1 MINATLTISIP
12 LDNAGGLLQSGANKG
27 AAAPQSGTQNGGGT
41 NALVDMLAEALMQAL
56 FQKKGD
62 GATFNNPGNNP
73 LMDLIAKFMDQNQSK
88 YGSPQNATGN
98 VRNWMDEMREDNY
111 LDKNE
116 LQDFSKGLKDT
127 LSSVLGGGLQ
137 QVLGGVGGL
146 VSGVGNAISGLGG
159 MAGSL
164 AGGALGGLGGSM
176 IGGAVGDALGSAIG
190 GTVSGLGSQIGG
202 LGNSL
207 GGGLGGGLGGAG
219 GFGGTSGFGGT
230 GGFGGAGFGSA
241 SPLDTGFGGSTLGN
255 MSPAM
260 QSGAATAG
268 SFASYAGK
276 TALDSISTHN
286 DSPTRFFVN
295 KEDREM
301 AKDIGRFM
309 DQNPEIFGKPEYQKD
324 NWDKAKTDDKS
335 WATAL
340 SSPDDDGMSKGSMD
354 KFKQAISMLKDT
366 MDGKSTGNQQTDM
379 DAMLLANSLVNQAM
393 HKVAA

>member
-12 LDNAGGLLQSGANKG
+12 LDNSGGLLQGDTNKG
-27 AAAPQSGTQNGGGT
+27 AAPSQQGSQGGST
-41 NALVDMLAEALMQAL
+41 NPLADMLADALTQAL
-56 FQKKGD
+56 FQKQGD

-73 LMDLIAKFMDQNQSK
+73 LMDMIAKFMDQNKSN
-88 YGSPQNATGN
+88 YSGPDDATGN
-98 VRNWMDEMREDNY
+98 VRNWQDEMSEDNY

-116 LQDFSKGLKDT
+116 LQEFTKGLKDA

-137 QVLGGVGGL
+137 QMLGGAGGM
-146 VSGVGNAISGLGG
+146 VSDVGNTISGLGG
-159 MAGSL
+159 MAGSV

-176 IGGAVGDALGSAIG
+176 IGGALGDALGSAIG
-190 GTVSGLGSQIGG
+190 GSISGLGSQIGG
-202 LGNSL
+202 LG
-207 GGGLGGGLGGAG
+207 G
-219 GFGGTSGFGGT
+219 GFG

-241 SPLDTGFGGSTLGN
+241 SPQSTGFGGGSTLGN

-260 QSGAATAG
+260 QSGVATAG

-276 TALDSISTHN
+276 TALDSIGTHN
-286 DSPTRFFVN
+286 DSDTRYFVN

-335 WATAL
+335 WADAL
-340 SSPDDDGMSKGSMD
+340 SNPDDDGMSKESMD